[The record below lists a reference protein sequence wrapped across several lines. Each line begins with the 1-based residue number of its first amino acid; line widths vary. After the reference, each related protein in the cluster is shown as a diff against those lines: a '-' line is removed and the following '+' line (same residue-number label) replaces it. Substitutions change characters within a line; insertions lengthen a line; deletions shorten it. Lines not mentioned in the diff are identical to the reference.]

1 MRNSLPHWALVL
13 ALTLAALPRAGS
25 AGVRQVS
32 LSPLFNPRAPFKN
45 KTEVKLKFQAKDVGT
60 GKPVAKEDIVFSLL
74 HGPKDPAVEL
84 KARQVKAGVFEVP
97 FAPQGP
103 GKYLVVVSVRGT
115 QLGSIAPV
123 RLGVIGVA
131 DGIVEIT
138 SDKDVE
144 MKDRAR
150 KMGWKGGR

>member
-25 AGVRQVS
+25 AGVRQVA

-45 KTEVKLKFQAKDVGT
+45 KTAVNLKFQAKDVRT
-60 GKPVAKEDIVFSLL
+60 GAPVAKEDIAFSLR
-74 HGPKDPAVEL
+74 HGPKDPEVAL

-103 GKYLVVVSVRGT
+103 GQYSVVVSVRGT

-131 DGIVEIT
+131 DGLTELGPE
-138 SDKDVE
+138 KDSE
-144 MKDRAR
+144 MTDRAK

>member
-32 LSPLFNPRAPFKN
+32 LSPLFDSHAPFKN
-45 KTEVKLKFQAKDVGT
+45 KAAVKLKFQAKDVGT
-60 GKPVAKEDIVFSLL
+60 GKPVAKEDIVFSLT
-74 HGPKDPAVEL
+74 HGPKDPPVEL

-103 GKYLVVVSVRGT
+103 GQYAVVVSVRGAK
-115 QLGSIAPV
+115 LGEIPPV
-123 RLGVIGVA
+123 KLGVVGVA
-131 DGIVEIT
+131 DGLVELGPE
-138 SDKDVE
+138 KDSE
-144 MKDRAR
+144 MTDRA
-150 KMGWKGGR
+150 KKTGFKGGR